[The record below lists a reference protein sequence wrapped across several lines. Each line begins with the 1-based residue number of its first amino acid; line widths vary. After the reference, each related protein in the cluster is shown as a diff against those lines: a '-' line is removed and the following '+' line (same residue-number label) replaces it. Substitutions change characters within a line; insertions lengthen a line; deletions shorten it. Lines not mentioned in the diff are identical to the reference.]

1 MYLLKKNELN
11 KLLFKNDITRQ
22 DLADRAGISIETINS
37 WMYRSSMATYETMI
51 KVVNYFNIDIDDLFD
66 EVL

>member
-11 KLLFKNDITRQ
+11 KLLFRNDITRQ
-22 DLADRAGISIETINS
+22 DLADGAGISIETINS
-37 WMYRSSMATYETMI
+37 WMYRSSMASYETMI
-51 KVVNYFNIDIDDLFD
+51 KVVNYFNIEIDDLFD

>member
-11 KLLFKNDITRQ
+11 KLLFKNGITRQ

-37 WMYRSSMATYETMI
+37 WMYRRSMATYETMI